1 MNIAHMKKEGHCPSS
16 PSIFRSF
23 EKMELVRLY
32 PLLPGQQAG
41 DHCVRLG
48 LTKSTSFPRAVRKEI
63 GGKQE
68 KGVDWEGKGG
78 NERGLKQ

>member
-1 MNIAHMKKEGHCPSS
+1 MS
-16 PSIFRSF
+16 
-23 EKMELVRLY
+23 
-32 PLLPGQQAG
+32 
-41 DHCVRLG
+41 G
-48 LTKSTSFPRAVRKEI
+48 LTKSTSFPRAVGKGI